1 MPFVVRCCAW
11 ALALLNLFCVDW
23 GQVFRL
29 QPVILARHYRNMR
42 TRTLMELDIHPSMLS
57 RSGFST
63 HRQPLRGSRQ
73 PLLRVGDHLVQ
84 PVVKIARGD
93 PGMRVAGL
101 PVGQAFGAFEE
112 VVGG

>member
-11 ALALLNLFCVDW
+11 PFALLGLFCFDS

-29 QPVILARHYRNMR
+29 QSVILARHYRNMS

-73 PLLRVGDHLVQ
+73 PLLRIGDHLVQ

-93 PGMRVAGL
+93 PGMGVAGL
-101 PVGQAFGAFEE
+101 PVGEALGPLEE
-112 VVGG
+112 VIGG